1 MPVILPTPDEAA
13 RLSSV
18 RRYQAEHRE
27 RVARQDARD
36 AVRRVAAALAGEKA
50 RGWTWLPLWAE
61 MTRDDARTILDALP
75 ADPEAHMHREA
86 VADA

>member
-1 MPVILPTPDEAA
+1 MSPVILPTPDEAA

-36 AVRRVAAALAGEKA
+36 AVRRVAAAVASEKA
-50 RGWTWLPLWAE
+50 KGRTWLPLWAE
-61 MTRDDARTILDALP
+61 MTRDDARAILHALP
-75 ADPEAHMHREA
+75 VDPQAAQHREA
-86 VADA
+86 V